1 MVWIQELTDLR
12 DYIQSSSEDSTRL
25 STPDRASP
33 VLILLNQK
41 LYKWRTT
48 SRVWYLA
55 FHQQGVF
62 IAVQGGVTDL
72 IKLVMHQVLAGWP
85 RHMVGRPPSLASTN
99 FQLWIPCYH
108 LLESV
113 PVKPIRERLQSGVGR
128 PRSLV
133 GQPPPRPTG
142 QWPLHTATLC

>member
-72 IKLVMHQVLAGWP
+72 IKLVMHQVLAG
-85 RHMVGRPPSLASTN
+85 
-99 FQLWIPCYH
+99 
-108 LLESV
+108 
-113 PVKPIRERLQSGVGR
+113 
-128 PRSLV
+128 
-133 GQPPPRPTG
+133 
-142 QWPLHTATLC
+142 